1 MRRLCLAAL
10 LLTLSLI
17 PAHAQEALTRDQRIS
32 DLTQLASQYAKNYGP
47 YEWKRDVQE
56 FDLLRLTPW
65 LQRIEHSDDLDFQ
78 EALIEYVAS
87 LNDAHDFIAF
97 PTTFSASLPMSVDIY
112 DGKVLIDAI
121 NRTLLPV
128 AQFPFGIGDELVS
141 LDGRPVQEIIQSFRK
156 YAISANQRSTDR
168 IAAARLVSRSQQIMP
183 HIPQLGA
190 TATVAIRLA
199 ATGVTNTYTIP
210 WVKFG
215 IPVLSQGPLP
225 SPVRG
230 NGRLFLSTDGQAIT
244 AGLPGTAAATA
255 SVFKA
260 SEGSPSDDTLPDYM
274 DPIRPLL
281 NVSVSKDYYS
291 VLNFGSRFPIFGPP
305 PGFTDLNAPCPSC
318 IVRPGEPLFYLFGTF
333 TTASGTRVGFARIPS
348 MSPPSTAI
356 ALAQLDRAMALFGAT
371 TDALIVDVMRN
382 PGGLISFVEAVA
394 QRLISTPFNI
404 IGFEIRAT
412 AAWLFS
418 FASSLT
424 SARLNPATP
433 PAVLANLE
441 ANYNAVLSAYNENR
455 GRSAPVSLNSTGSLQ
470 LLPVAGAY
478 TKPILML
485 TDEFSA
491 SGGDM
496 LPAIFQSNN
505 RGPLFGWR
513 TMGAG
518 GSVVGYSGPA
528 FTESFFRITV
538 SLMNRLH
545 IVNTPD
551 FPPAPYIENIGVR
564 PDIPVDYM
572 TRANLMS
579 AGAPFVQA
587 FTQAL
592 ENLVHPH

>member
-1 MRRLCLAAL
+1 MRRFSITVL
-10 LLTLSLI
+10 LLALSI
-17 PAHAQEALTRDQRIS
+17 TAAHAQDALTRDQRIS
-32 DLTQLASQYAKNYGP
+32 DLSQLASQYAKNYGP
-47 YEWKRDVQE
+47 YEWKRDVQG

-65 LQRIEHSDDLDFQ
+65 LHRIQHSDDLDFQ
-78 EALIEYVAS
+78 EVLIEYVAS

-97 PTTFSASLPMSVDIY
+97 PTTFSASLPMTVDIY

-121 NRTLLPV
+121 NRTLLPE

-141 LDGRPVQEIIQSFRK
+141 LDGRSAQDLIQSFRK
-156 YAISANQRSTDR
+156 YAIAANRRSTDR
-168 IAAARLVSRSQQIMP
+168 TAAARLVSRSQQVMP
-183 HIPQLGA
+183 HVHELGDA
-190 TATVAIRLA
+190 ATVVIRLA
-199 ATGVTNTYTIP
+199 ATGATNTYTIR
-210 WVKFG
+210 WVKNG
-215 IPVLSQGPLP
+215 IPVLSQGPVP
-225 SPVRG
+225 SPRRG
-230 NGRLFLSTDGQAIT
+230 NGRLFLPTDGQDIA
-244 AGLPGTAAATA
+244 AGLPGSAAMNA
-255 SVFKA
+255 SVFKVA
-260 SEGSPSDDTLPDYM
+260 ETGPSDNTLPAYM

-281 NVSVSKDYYS
+281 NASVSTDYYPI
-291 VLNFGSRFPIFGPP
+291 LGFGSRFPIFGPP
-305 PGFTDLNAPCPSC
+305 AGFVDLNAPCATC

-333 TTASGTRVGFARIPS
+333 TTMSGVRVGFLRIPS
-348 MSPPSTAI
+348 MSPPSAAI
-356 ALAQLDRAMALFGAT
+356 ALAQLDRAMVVFDST
-371 TDALIVDVMRN
+371 TDGLIVDVMRN
-382 PGGLISFVEAVA
+382 PGGSVAFVEAVA
-394 QRLISTPFNI
+394 QRLIPTPFNTV
-404 IGFEIRAT
+404 GFEIRAT

-418 FASSLT
+418 FAAQLT
-424 SARLNPATP
+424 NARSTPSTP

-441 ANYNAVLSAYNENR
+441 ANFNEVLSAFNENR

-470 LLPVAGAY
+470 LQPVTGAY

-505 RGPLFGWR
+505 RGPVFGWR

-587 FTQAL
+587 FTQAI
-592 ENLVHPH
+592 ENLVHNP